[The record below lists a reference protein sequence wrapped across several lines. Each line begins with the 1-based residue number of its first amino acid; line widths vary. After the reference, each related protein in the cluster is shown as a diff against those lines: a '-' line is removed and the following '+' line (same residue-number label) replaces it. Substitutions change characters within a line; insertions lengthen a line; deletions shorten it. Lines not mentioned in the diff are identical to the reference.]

1 VTGSTQVYLIRHPVP
16 IDVDGLCYG
25 RLDVAVEQKAIVAAA
40 ESVSAQ
46 ISGQTLASAAIY
58 CSPSTRCAGLAQH
71 IASPR
76 EAAPA
81 EELMEMC
88 FGRWQG
94 RRWDAIPRNEIDAW
108 AKDVWNYRPGG
119 GESAEM
125 VAARWERWVQRV
137 RRRHAG
143 EVVAVTH
150 AGLIRVALARA
161 GRIFGAQA
169 LEAHIP
175 FGSIHRLDLG

>member
-25 RLDVAVEQKAIVAAA
+25 RQEVAVEQKAIIAAA
-40 ESVSAQ
+40 ESVAAQ
-46 ISGQTLASAAIY
+46 ISRQTLANAAIY
-58 CSPSTRCAGLAQH
+58 CSPSSRCVGLAQH

-76 EAAPA
+76 EPEMA
-81 EELMEMC
+81 EDLMEMS
-88 FGRWQG
+88 FGHWQG
-94 RRWDAIPRNEIDAW
+94 RRWDAIARNEIDAW

-125 VAARWERWVQRV
+125 VASRWERWAHQV

-161 GRIFGAQA
+161 GRIAGAQA
-169 LEAHIP
+169 LEADIP
-175 FGSIHRLDLG
+175 FGSVHRLELG